1 MNETRRGI
9 PLALLA
15 AALFGASTP
24 VAKALLAEV
33 GPTALAGLL
42 YLGTGIGLAA
52 FSALRALFGFS
63 RREAPLQPADWPW
76 LAGVVLAG
84 GILGPILL
92 MAGLTT
98 TPAANASLLLNLESL
113 FTLLLAWIVF
123 RENVNLRVGLG
134 TLAILAGGLVLS
146 WQGRFE
152 AFNPGALA
160 IAGACLAW
168 GIDNNLT
175 RKLAAA
181 DPVTLVMIKGAVAGP
196 CNLLIAAALGES
208 MPPPALAVLGGAI
221 GMVGYGLS
229 LICFVLALRSLG
241 AARTGAYFATA
252 PFLGAVLAVTI
263 FGDAPSLQLA
273 GAGALMLLGVLLHL
287 AERHEHE
294 HEHKLLHHTH
304 RHRHDEHHRHDHVVE
319 VAPDATHVHEHSHAP
334 MVHKHP
340 HFPDIHHRHAH
351 GGKARHEHCG

>member
-9 PLALLA
+9 LLALLA
-15 AALFGASTP
+15 AALFGAGTP
-24 VAKALLAEV
+24 VAKSLLAEV
-33 GPTALAGLL
+33 GPTTLAGLL

-52 FSALRALFGFS
+52 FSALRILFGFR
-63 RREAPLQPADWPW
+63 RREAPLRLQDWPW
-76 LAGVVLAG
+76 LAGAVLTG
-84 GILGPILL
+84 GIVGPILL
-92 MAGLTT
+92 MVGLTT

-113 FTLLLAWIVF
+113 FTWLLAWIVF
-123 RENVNLRVGLG
+123 RESVNLRVGVGALV
-134 TLAILAGGLVLS
+134 ILSGGLVLS
-146 WQGRFE
+146 WQGRVE

-181 DPVTLVMIKGAVAGP
+181 DPVILVMIKGTVAGP
-196 CNLLIAAALGES
+196 CNLLIAATLGES
-208 MPPPALAVLGGAI
+208 MPTLAPAILGGAV

-241 AARTGAYFATA
+241 TARTGAYFATA
-252 PFLGAVLAVTI
+252 PFLGAVLAVTV
-263 FGDAPSLQLA
+263 FGEAPSLQLA
-273 GAGALMLLGVLLHL
+273 GAGVLMLVGVLLHL
-287 AERHEHE
+287 TERHEHE
-294 HEHKLLHHTH
+294 HEHKALRHTH
-304 RHRHDEHHRHDHVVE
+304 RHRHDEHHRHEHAVA
-319 VAPDATHVHEHSHAP
+319 VAPGAYHVHEHAHAP

-351 GGKARHEHCG
+351 GGKSGNGR